1 MSQRLRIDV
10 RRSDG
15 EVTRLEGPA
24 GLAIM
29 MQSAAPMVT
38 NVPDTAEGARE
49 WMKSVDMPALSIRAT
64 EPEELVIML
73 AALMAFVN
81 AQGPELLGAAT
92 LLFPHVGIDR
102 PDFRRVLP

>member
-1 MSQRLRIDV
+1 MGAIRIEV
-10 RRSDG
+10 RRDDG

-29 MQSAAPMVT
+29 MQSTAPTVED
-38 NVPDTAEGARE
+38 VPETPEGARE
-49 WMKSVDMPALSIRAT
+49 WMKSVDMPAMSIRAK

-81 AQGPELLGAAT
+81 AQGPELVEAAR
-92 LLFPHVGIDR
+92 LLVPYVGVDR
-102 PDFRRVLP
+102 PAFRRVLP